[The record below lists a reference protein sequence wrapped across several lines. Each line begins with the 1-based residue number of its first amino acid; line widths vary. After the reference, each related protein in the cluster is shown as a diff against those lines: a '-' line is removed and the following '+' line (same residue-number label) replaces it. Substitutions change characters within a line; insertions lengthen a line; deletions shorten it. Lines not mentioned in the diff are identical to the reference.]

1 MAPCLHRPSPN
12 RADSAGG
19 TGGSDLGARR
29 RLKLEGGSADD
40 GEQAVGRFGGMKAR
54 LPQAVK
60 VDGNIDDLEIS
71 TPLNGMLILP

>member
-29 RLKLEGGSADD
+29 RLRLEGGSADD
-40 GEQAVGRFGGMKAR
+40 GEHAVGRFGGMKAR

-60 VDGNIDDLEIS
+60 VDGNIDDLDIN
-71 TPLNGMLILP
+71 TPLYGMLVRP